1 MSEGT
6 EGTMEE
12 PSEETDPVKIVL
24 SFTRHLE
31 ALRGIKTAKKVCPA
45 CKHSFDPLAIRDR
58 DEYLI
63 TLLLSI
69 LADPHH
75 HIGKLITRDLFKVWI
90 ERGGIVPKQGCLTR
104 ALREQDT
111 FDFAAQ
117 YLYDYGMPVK
127 EIAIALGAGEVTV
140 RKAIRF
146 YRKED
151 TDDLQSVDVPSQE

>member
-1 MSEGT
+1 MT
-6 EGTMEE
+6 EPEFLE
-12 PSEETDPVKIVL
+12 PETDPVKVVL
-24 SFTRHLE
+24 AFTRHLE
-31 ALRGIKTAKKVCPA
+31 GMKGTKTAKKVCPA

-63 TLLLSI
+63 TILLSI

-90 ERGGIVPKQGCLTR
+90 ERGGIVPKQGMLSR
-104 ALREQDT
+104 ELREQDT

-127 EIAIALGAGEVTV
+127 EIAIALGAGEATV
-140 RKAIRF
+140 RKAIRY

-151 TDDLQSVDVPSQE
+151 ADGQQSVDEEQQE